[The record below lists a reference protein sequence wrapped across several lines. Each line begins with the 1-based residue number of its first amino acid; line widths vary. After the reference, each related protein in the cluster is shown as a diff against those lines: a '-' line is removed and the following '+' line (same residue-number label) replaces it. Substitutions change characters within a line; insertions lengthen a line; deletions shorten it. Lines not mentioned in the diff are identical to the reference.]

1 MQPGALRTALP
12 ALLTALAL
20 PGLVACNGPSGS
32 SEDDAAGI
40 ATGETGTGDTETG
53 TGTESTGGDG
63 DGDGDC
69 GNGVIDVGEFCDV
82 GPTGRCDVCRVG
94 QTGPEGSLRFIGT
107 EEDEESGWSVA
118 SAGDVDGD
126 GVPDVIIGAPG
137 TQFAYVMLSTDLARR
152 PAGATVSL
160 ADASYGLDLSSFG
173 SRSGWSVASAGDVDG
188 DGLDDVLVGA
198 PYGNAGGEAVLML
211 AADLLSLPRGAVDL
225 DLTPPSFVFQGE
237 DNGDRSGW
245 SVASAG
251 DVDGDGLDDVLIGAI
266 YARDSGFSTGKTYL
280 MLGSDVVAMPSGSVR
295 SVADASY
302 TFVGEPAILELA
314 GWSVASAGDVDG
326 DGRPDVL
333 IGAPGNKDK
342 GCCRTGKAYVML
354 ASTIAAAPTGTSFAL
369 AEASYSFVGETSTDE
384 AGYSVASA
392 GDVDGDGLAD
402 VLIGGPLDWDGG
414 GNAGKTSLMMGA
426 DLMAS
431 PPGTTFAISDASY
444 TFLGDSPADR
454 SGQSV
459 APAGDMNGD
468 GKADFL
474 IGAYWEN
481 IAGLRSGATYL
492 ILSPF

>member
-1 MQPGALRTALP
+1 
-12 ALLTALAL
+12 
-20 PGLVACNGPSGS
+20 
-32 SEDDAAGI
+32 
-40 ATGETGTGDTETG
+40 
-53 TGTESTGGDG
+53 
-63 DGDGDC
+63 
-69 GNGVIDVGEFCDV
+69 
-82 GPTGRCDVCRVG
+82 
-94 QTGPEGSLRFIGT
+94 
-107 EEDEESGWSVA
+107 
-118 SAGDVDGD
+118 
-126 GVPDVIIGAPG
+126 
-137 TQFAYVMLSTDLARR
+137 
-152 PAGATVSL
+152 
-160 ADASYGLDLSSFG
+160 
-173 SRSGWSVASAGDVDG
+173 
-188 DGLDDVLVGA
+188 
-198 PYGNAGGEAVLML
+198 ML

-225 DLTPPSFVFQGE
+225 DLTPPAYVFQAE
-237 DNGDRSGW
+237 DTGDENGW

-302 TFVGEPAILELA
+302 TFVGEPATLELA

-392 GDVDGDGLAD
+392 GDVDGDGRDDIIIGAPENIEAGQWRGKAYVMLASEFTAAAPGSPESTFELAEASYSFLPLGSPDLSYTGTSVASAGDVDGDGLAD

-431 PPGTTFAISDASY
+431 PPGTTFAISDDAEVCL
-444 TFLGDSPADR
+444 FVLL
-454 SGQSV
+454 
-459 APAGDMNGD
+459 
-468 GKADFL
+468 DFFRDL
-474 IGAYWEN
+474 HFSLERRLLAVPKEI
-481 IAGLRSGATYL
+481 YL
-492 ILSPF
+492 S